1 MIKSMTGFGK
11 ASKEIG
17 NQILKTEIK
26 SLNSK
31 QFDAN
36 IKIPSKWRELE
47 LEIRTILLDSLIK
60 GKIDCCITIE
70 TNKGIS
76 VNKINEELVKQ
87 TYQQLHHLAT
97 EIGANTDR
105 LFEYVLTLPEIRNS
119 EVESELSEEEKSMF
133 FSMIKEAI
141 LNFNNFR
148 ETEGAILEKDF
159 IERINIISN
168 LLKEVDVYEQE
179 RCNKIKTKLT
189 SKLKEISIEEINEN
203 RLEQEMIYYLEK
215 LDITEEKVRLS
226 QHLEYFKQ
234 CMDTEINQGKKLG
247 FIAQEIGREINT
259 LGSKANNADI
269 QTIVVKMKDEL
280 EKIKEQ
286 LANIL

>member
-105 LFEYVLTLPEIRNS
+105 LFEYVLSLPEIRNS
-119 EVESELSEEEKSMF
+119 EVESELSEEEKSIF

-168 LLKEVDVYEQE
+168 LLKEVGVYEQE
-179 RCNKIKTKLT
+179 RCNKIKAKLT

>member
-105 LFEYVLTLPEIRNS
+105 LFEYVLSLPEIRNS
-119 EVESELSEEEKSMF
+119 EVESELSEEEKSIF

-179 RCNKIKTKLT
+179 RCNKIKAKLT
-189 SKLKEISIEEINEN
+189 SKLKELSIEEINEN

>member
-105 LFEYVLTLPEIRNS
+105 LFEYVLSLPEIRNS
-119 EVESELSEEEKSMF
+119 EVESELSEEEKSIF

-179 RCNKIKTKLT
+179 RCNKIKAKLT

>member
-105 LFEYVLTLPEIRNS
+105 LFEYVLSLPEIRNS

-148 ETEGAILEKDF
+148 KTEGAILEKDF

-226 QHLEYFKQ
+226 QHLGYFKQ

>member
-1 MIKSMTGFGK
+1 MTGFGK

-97 EIGANTDR
+97 EIGSNTDR
-105 LFEYVLTLPEIRNS
+105 LFEYVLSLAEIRNS

-141 LNFNNFR
+141 LNFNHFR

-179 RCNKIKTKLT
+179 RCNKIKTKLI

>member
-87 TYQQLHHLAT
+87 TYQQLHQLAT

-105 LFEYVLTLPEIRNS
+105 LFEYVLSLPEIRNS

-179 RCNKIKTKLT
+179 RCNKIKAKLT

>member
-105 LFEYVLTLPEIRNS
+105 LFEYVLSLPEIRNS
-119 EVESELSEEEKSMF
+119 EVESELSEEEKSIF

>member
-105 LFEYVLTLPEIRNS
+105 LFEYVLSLPEIRNS

-133 FSMIKEAI
+133 FSMIKEAM

-234 CMDTEINQGKKLG
+234 CMNTEINQGKKLG

>member
-105 LFEYVLTLPEIRNS
+105 LFEYVLSLPEIRNS

-141 LNFNNFR
+141 LNFNHFR

-179 RCNKIKTKLT
+179 RCNKIKTKLI

>member
-97 EIGANTDR
+97 EIGSNTDR
-105 LFEYVLTLPEIRNS
+105 LFEYVLSLPEIRNS

>member
-1 MIKSMTGFGK
+1 MTGFGK

-105 LFEYVLTLPEIRNS
+105 LFEYVLSLPEIRNS

-179 RCNKIKTKLT
+179 RCNKIKAKLT

>member
-1 MIKSMTGFGK
+1 MTGFGK

-17 NQILKTEIK
+17 NQILKVEIK

-31 QFDAN
+31 QFDASL
-36 IKIPSKWRELE
+36 KIPSKWRELE
-47 LEIRTILLDSLIK
+47 LEIRNILLDSLIK
-60 GKIDCCITIE
+60 GKIDCSISVE
-70 TNKGIS
+70 TNKELS

-87 TYQQLHHLAT
+87 TYQHLHQLAS
-97 EIGANTDR
+97 EVGANTDR
-105 LFEYVLTLPEIRNS
+105 LFEYVLSLPEIRNS

>member
-97 EIGANTDR
+97 EIGSNTDR
-105 LFEYVLTLPEIRNS
+105 LFEYVLSLPEIRNS

-179 RCNKIKTKLT
+179 RCNKIKAKLT
-189 SKLKEISIEEINEN
+189 SKLKELSIEEINEN